1 MLLLLLLLLLLTK
14 RLHDQ
19 KFIFFAAP
27 KNACRGTLDSK
38 THIKK
43 RQNGSVSTYQNS
55 FFARRLQGIK
65 QKKWIIKP
73 WTLTRFLFFYTQ
85 QPASNR
91 PIHKPPIFSLE
102 IVQCPCENRNRGRL
116 LSASVRVGVFKGRF
130 IPDYEQ
136 KMHTSSLVME
146 TNPPGANRP
155 LTYLAQSCSCSVK
168 ANSATLLFWVISNVK
183 SNTKVV
189 GEVHQTF
196 DFTEIES
203 VTILCFHLKVSKK
216 TVVLQR
222 RIQDYLKEGVVSM
235 RVQGK
240 RPWAKKWGRGSWGVM
255 FEYIDFR
262 RFDWRGINLSN
273 LRHYY

>member
-1 MLLLLLLLLLLTK
+1 MLLLLTK

-27 KNACRGTLDSK
+27 KNASRGTLDSK

-43 RQNGSVSTYQNS
+43 RQNGSVSTYQS
-55 FFARRLQGIK
+55 SYLGRRLQGIK

-85 QPASNR
+85 QPASNK

-155 LTYLAQSCSCSVK
+155 LTYLAQSCSYRVK
-168 ANSATLLFWVISNVK
+168 ANSATLLKFQIKHK
-183 SNTKVV
+183 SGGWGTWN
-189 GEVHQTF
+189 
-196 DFTEIES
+196 
-203 VTILCFHLKVSKK
+203 LWFHRNRVSYDCMFLLK
-216 TVVLQR
+216 
-222 RIQDYLKEGVVSM
+222 G
-235 RVQGK
+235 
-240 RPWAKKWGRGSWGVM
+240 
-255 FEYIDFR
+255 F
-262 RFDWRGINLSN
+262 
-273 LRHYY
+273 

>member
-1 MLLLLLLLLLLTK
+1 MLLLLLLLLLLLTK

-38 THIKK
+38 THINK
-43 RQNGSVSTYQNS
+43 RQNRSVSTYQNS
-55 FFARRLQGIK
+55 FLVRRLQGIK

-85 QPASNR
+85 QPASNK

-155 LTYLAQSCSCSVK
+155 LTYLAQSCSYRVK
-168 ANSATLLFWVISNVK
+168 ANSATLLKFQIKHKGGGWGTWNLWFHR
-183 SNTKVV
+183 T
-189 GEVHQTF
+189 
-196 DFTEIES
+196 ES
-203 VTILCFHLKVSKK
+203 VTIVCFYLKVSKK
-216 TVVLQR
+216 TVVLI
-222 RIQDYLKEGVVSM
+222 RIRENPLSGDFFSEKVG
-235 RVQGK
+235 
-240 RPWAKKWGRGSWGVM
+240 GRLP
-255 FEYIDFR
+255 
-262 RFDWRGINLSN
+262 N
-273 LRHYY
+273 

>member
-1 MLLLLLLLLLLTK
+1 MK
-14 RLHDQ
+14 
-19 KFIFFAAP
+19 
-27 KNACRGTLDSK
+27 DSFVLFR
-38 THIKK
+38 I
-43 RQNGSVSTYQNS
+43 SVG
-55 FFARRLQGIK
+55 RK
-65 QKKWIIKP
+65 KP

-85 QPASNR
+85 QPASNKL
-91 PIHKPPIFSLE
+91 IHKPPIFSLE
-102 IVQCPCENRNRGRL
+102 IVLCPCENRNRGRL

-196 DFTEIES
+196 NFTEIES
-203 VTILCFHLKVSKK
+203 VTILCFHLKVSKN
-216 TVVLQR
+216 TVVLIRIRENPLSGDLFSGKVGGRLPNKNGR
-222 RIQDYLKEGVVSM
+222 RTGWSQAKPEFAKIKVEQKTVIVVL
-235 RVQGK
+235 Q
-240 RPWAKKWGRGSWGVM
+240 
-255 FEYIDFR
+255 
-262 RFDWRGINLSN
+262 NL
-273 LRHYY
+273 